1 MGFREHFSGEVR
13 RLRDEHEMTTRELA
27 AQVGYSY
34 DVGNDLRVD
43 RSSWWTTRF
52 YAEAGRYLQNK
63 TNYGVVSLMAGR
75 SYLVG
80 GDGRTVLFPHGFVGA
95 EYTSDDPVA
104 KTSAGI
110 GPGVSLRH
118 WFREDVYNAPRS
130 YWDLTVQY
138 RARLTGDDRMRG
150 LYVNGLVNY

>member
-1 MGFREHFSGEVR
+1 
-13 RLRDEHEMTTRELA
+13 
-27 AQVGYSY
+27 
-34 DVGNDLRVD
+34 
-43 RSSWWTTRF
+43 
-52 YAEAGRYLQNK
+52 
-63 TNYGVVSLMAGR
+63 
-75 SYLVG
+75 
-80 GDGRTVLFPHGFVGA
+80 VLFPHGFIGA

-110 GPGVSLRH
+110 GPGVSLRR
-118 WFREDVYNAPRS
+118 WFREDVYTAPRS